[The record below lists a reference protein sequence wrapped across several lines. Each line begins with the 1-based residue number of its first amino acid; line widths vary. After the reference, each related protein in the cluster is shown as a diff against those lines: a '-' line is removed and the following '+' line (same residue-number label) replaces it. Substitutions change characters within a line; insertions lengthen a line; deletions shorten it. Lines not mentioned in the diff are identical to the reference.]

1 MSQEALAAVK
11 GSLCPDYS
19 HAASI
24 HGRRVGVWLR
34 RKEGGGARRIE
45 ARGREEVGQG
55 GQGERNKCPPGQ
67 DSCLQVTG
75 QDGSGLV
82 GCRGWWFSTFF
93 PPNTHEAYCIFSSV
107 TTGHYAVI
115 LNHPGAKGGTYQKVF
130 GKGMNNLKKVSKSS
144 RPSSL
149 GVMYPL

>member
-1 MSQEALAAVK
+1 MSRLQPRSLYTREA
-11 GSLCPDYS
+11 
-19 HAASI
+19 
-24 HGRRVGVWLR
+24 VGVWLR

-55 GQGERNKCPPGQ
+55 GQGERNKSPPGQ

-130 GKGMNNLKKVSKSS
+130 GKGMNNLKKVFKSS
-144 RPSSL
+144 RPSPL